1 VYQLPIGRG
10 KKVLGGVGRA
20 ADLLLGG
27 WELTGITTFQTG
39 FPYSVYANDVG
50 NVLDA
55 IPQRANYVAG
65 CNIHGS
71 LSGKFQRLN
80 PACFTQPA
88 LGVYGDT
95 KRNILRQPGINN
107 WDMGLG
113 KYFSISERVKFAL
126 HLDTFNTFNHHQY
139 GGDVGGLTLA
149 GSGGN
154 AAISRTVG
162 ASDFGQITQASSAR
176 ILQLSGKLT
185 F

>member
-1 VYQLPIGRG
+1 
-10 KKVLGGVGRA
+10 
-20 ADLLLGG
+20 
-27 WELTGITTFQTG
+27 
-39 FPYSVYANDVG
+39 
-50 NVLDA
+50 
-55 IPQRANYVAG
+55 
-65 CNIHGS
+65 
-71 LSGKFQRLN
+71 
-80 PACFTQPA
+80 
-88 LGVYGDT
+88 VYGDT